1 MAKIER
7 VYNIPLRSEW
17 LKAPPYKRAKKAVTA
32 VREFL
37 IKQMKSEQ
45 VKLGRMLNHKIWE
58 HSIKTPP
65 HHIKVS
71 VIKYDD
77 GVVRAELDGFPV
89 EPVAPETKKK
99 TKSDKK
105 TAADTK
111 AKGKTAEKI
120 TKKETVKSTK
130 KVPEADESKPTAQ

>member
-17 LKAPPYKRAKKAVTA
+17 LKAPPYKRAKKAVSA

-37 IKQMKSEQ
+37 VKHMKSEQ

-58 HSIKTPP
+58 CSIKNPP
-65 HHIKVS
+65 HHIKVN

-77 GVVRAELDGFPV
+77 GLVRAELDGFPV

-99 TKSDKK
+99 AKTDKK
-105 TAADTK
+105 EAADTK
-111 AKGKTAEKI
+111 AETKTAKN
-120 TKKETVKSTK
+120 ETVKK
-130 KVPEADESKPTAQ
+130 KQKVPQADES